1 MTKREALTYKVDDK
15 ENTTEEGNSYRTFK
29 ANGEV
34 HKLYHD
40 LTNKRLSC
48 ETFFEFKV
56 RRFYIKEYTKS
67 RGRFIWYSTNQAN
80 INNFKIANYALQTQA
95 QGGSEDETLQKS
107 LNRLKLAEELALKTN
122 MQTYDK
128 KKIEAFMKEQET
140 KN

>member
-1 MTKREALTYKVDDK
+1 MNKKEALTYKVAD
-15 ENTTEEGNSYRTFK
+15 EEHTTEDGLTYRTFK
-29 ANGEV
+29 ANDEE

-48 ETFFEFKV
+48 ETYFEFQV

-67 RGRFIWYSTNQAN
+67 RGRFIWYSTNATN
-80 INNFKIANYALQTQA
+80 INNYKLANYALQTQA
-95 QGGSEDETLQKS
+95 QGEYTEEILKNS
-107 LNRLKLAEELALKTN
+107 LNRVKLAEELALKTN

-128 KKIEAFMKEQET
+128 KKIEKFMKEQEN